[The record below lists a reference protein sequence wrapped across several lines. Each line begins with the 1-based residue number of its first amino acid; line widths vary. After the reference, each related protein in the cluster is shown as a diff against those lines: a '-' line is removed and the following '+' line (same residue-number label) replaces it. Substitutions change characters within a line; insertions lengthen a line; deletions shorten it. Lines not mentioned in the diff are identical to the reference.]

1 MADEETA
8 PAPVD
13 VEQEDENYQPPPAK
27 SIDELLQSDKDDEAL
42 QKYKAAL
49 LGSAVAG
56 SGAVVVD
63 PEDNRSVILK
73 KLSLVSEGR
82 EDSTI
87 DLTDDLA
94 KIKTKTFVI
103 KEGVKFRIKIDF
115 IVQREIVH
123 GLKYVQKTY
132 RWARIG
138 QLEGQEQWQQFFCFR
153 AGIPVDKMTHMVGSY
168 APKEDVHSYQTPI
181 EDAPSGMLKRGTY
194 SVHSLFTDDDK
205 NEHLKWEWSIDI
217 KKDWE

>member
-8 PAPVD
+8 PAPVGVD

-63 PEDNRSVILK
+63 PADKRSVILK

-123 GLKYVQKTY
+123 GLKYVQKT
-132 RWARIG
+132 
-138 QLEGQEQWQQFFCFR
+138 FR

-194 SVHSLFTDDDK
+194 TVHSLFTDDDK

>member
-1 MADEETA
+1 MGTRPNLQYNKEAMADEETA

-123 GLKYVQKTY
+123 GLILRSERGRSLLPNTY
-132 RWARIG
+132 RGRS
-138 QLEGQEQWQQFFCFR
+138 FR
-153 AGIPVDKMTHMVGSY
+153 NAEERNIH
-168 APKEDVHSYQTPI
+168 
-181 EDAPSGMLKRGTY
+181 R
-194 SVHSLFTDDDK
+194 
-205 NEHLKWEWSIDI
+205 
-217 KKDWE
+217 